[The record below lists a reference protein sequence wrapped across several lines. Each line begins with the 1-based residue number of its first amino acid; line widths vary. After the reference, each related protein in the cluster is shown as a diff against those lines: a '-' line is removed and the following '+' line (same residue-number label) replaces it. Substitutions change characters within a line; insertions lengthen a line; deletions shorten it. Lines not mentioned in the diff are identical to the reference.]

1 MFGSRASTS
10 RGEVRERSPS
20 RLNPTSHVRPEDG
33 SDGQE
38 RPGRRPR
45 FLPES
50 LATEHEYGSPASPGA
65 ASHRGPG
72 TVPVQQPQQ
81 ATPPAA
87 NAGGEGVSSSAPP
100 GYAEFVTSAVRSAME
115 PFLQNM
121 AQVVG
126 EQTAQITQVSQR
138 VDQLA
143 AVVSQLSL
151 NQASQVPVGGS
162 PPRTPYG
169 TPSPPRRQGESSS
182 GLSSLFRFWWA
193 TSRSTCEEL
202 WSSWCYIGRSSVV

>member
-1 MFGSRASTS
+1 MASLLTS
-10 RGEVRERSPS
+10 RGEVRERSSS

-33 SDGQE
+33 SNGQE

-87 NAGGEGVSSSAPP
+87 NAGGEGVGSGGAPP
-100 GYAEFVTSAVRSAME
+100 GYAEFVTSAVRSA
-115 PFLQNM
+115 LQN
-121 AQVVG
+121 
-126 EQTAQITQVSQR
+126 R
-138 VDQLA
+138 FC
-143 AVVSQLSL
+143 
-151 NQASQVPVGGS
+151 
-162 PPRTPYG
+162 RT
-169 TPSPPRRQGESSS
+169 
-182 GLSSLFRFWWA
+182 
-193 TSRSTCEEL
+193 
-202 WSSWCYIGRSSVV
+202 

>member
-1 MFGSRASTS
+1 MASLPTS

-50 LATEHEYGSPASPGA
+50 LATGSPASPN
-65 ASHRGPG
+65 ASTGVG

-87 NAGGEGVSSSAPP
+87 TAGGEGVSSSAPP

-115 PFLQNM
+115 PFLQN
-121 AQVVG
+121 
-126 EQTAQITQVSQR
+126 
-138 VDQLA
+138 
-143 AVVSQLSL
+143 
-151 NQASQVPVGGS
+151 
-162 PPRTPYG
+162 YG
-169 TPSPPRRQGESSS
+169 TGC
-182 GLSSLFRFWWA
+182 W
-193 TSRSTCEEL
+193 
-202 WSSWCYIGRSSVV
+202 